1 MLIATVLYVGKRLHL
16 DPDPDP
22 KLITDPGQNMQIIS
36 DPAGSGSTTLV
47 NGITYGQFALSRQ
60 GKFIF

>member
-1 MLIATVLYVGKRLHL
+1 MLIATIPYVGKWLHL

-22 KLITDPGQNMQIIS
+22 KLITDPDMQIIS

-47 NGITYGQFALSRQ
+47 FSTPKSIISFSY
-60 GKFIF
+60 